1 LDRTLR
7 VCGSK
12 ITCRSL
18 TKWLWLYSDVR
29 LVPTGYSTLVMFCR
43 QQTSRHI
50 CPEFPYSIVDVKPH
64 RLNKETLDKYV
75 VRFADGKTLLVW
87 SIQLEPSERQNT
99 AITIS

>member
-1 LDRTLR
+1 MARFNLNDQVRMLDT
-7 VCGSK
+7 
-12 ITCRSL
+12 IL
-18 TKWLWLYSDVR
+18 TSYRGEVG
-29 LVPTGYSTLVMFCR
+29 T
-43 QQTSRHI
+43 
-50 CPEFPYSIVDVKPH
+50 IVDVKPH